1 MSERD
6 YLIWLNES
14 TYIKIDFTTVRGR
27 VTSFVVRLMLA
38 TDRGDLNIV
47 RYDTAHGMPHRDLLD
62 QRGRVVTKDWLLD
75 MTFDEALT
83 HAKDDFMRNYE
94 KYIEA
99 FEASQ
104 DSSGT

>member
-6 YLIWLNES
+6 YLIWLNDR

-27 VTSFVVRLMLA
+27 VVSFVVRLMLS
-38 TDRGDLNIV
+38 TDKGDLNIV

-62 QRGRVVTKDWLLD
+62 QRSRVVKKDWLLD

-83 HAKDDFMRNYE
+83 HAKADLMRNYE
-94 KYIEA
+94 NYIET
-99 FEASQ
+99 FEAN
-104 DSSGT
+104 